1 MVISF
6 LGPDG
11 SGKSTIIE
19 QLISEKLPFLK
30 TEYFHLKP
38 IKKIT
43 NSSINV
49 TEPHKY
55 PEYSKFKSYCK
66 LIFFLFQY
74 NICWLINIYP
84 LKYKSVLIIFDRYFD
99 DLLVD
104 NKRYRYGGSIT
115 VAKFIRLF
123 IPKPSLYFIL
133 TTDAD
138 IIYKRKQE
146 VSISELERQIIA
158 YNSLADNKRYI
169 KIDVDNNPKEI
180 SKKIISI
187 INSKLNE

>member
-38 IKKIT
+38 IKKT
-43 NSSINV
+43 KSSNINV
-49 TEPHKY
+49 TDPHNY